1 MSKNNSALN
10 MKKLSMVMVFYM
22 ILSYII
28 GPIIGYYLIGKNV
41 ASIGNGLIIGSITS
55 IILWYTYGRHMV

>member
-1 MSKNNSALN
+1 MSKNTSTLN

-55 IILWYTYGRHMV
+55 IILWYTYGMHMV